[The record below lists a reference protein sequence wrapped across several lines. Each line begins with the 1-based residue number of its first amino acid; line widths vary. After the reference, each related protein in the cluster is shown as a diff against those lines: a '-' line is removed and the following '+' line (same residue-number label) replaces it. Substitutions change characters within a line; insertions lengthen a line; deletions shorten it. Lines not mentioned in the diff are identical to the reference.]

1 MTDDTNRSGQVDEV
15 DRFAAMPI
23 DETDGHVLDVLRGIY
38 EVGDP
43 VPPSLLD
50 RVKFAITLDDFEAEV
65 ARLEREA
72 VPELAAAR
80 AEDVLKAQTVTFTT
94 ETLSTMVTITPLS
107 AGRVRLDGWASPGG
121 GLDVELRVGDTIHHT
136 IADDDGRFVFE
147 DVSRG
152 LAQFVLRP
160 GAEGDAGNRVITP
173 AIEL

>member
-1 MTDDTNRSGQVDEV
+1 MTDDTNRPGRVDEL

-23 DETDGHVLDVLRGIY
+23 DDTDGRVLEVLRGIY

-43 VPPSLLD
+43 VPPSLLH
-50 RVKFAITLDDFEAEV
+50 RVKFAITLDDLEAEV
-65 ARLEREA
+65 ARLQREA
-72 VPELAAAR
+72 VTEVAAAR
-80 AEDVLKAQTVTFTT
+80 SEDVLKAQTVTFTS
-94 ETLSTMVTITPLS
+94 ETLSTMVRITPLS

-121 GLDVELRVGDTIHHT
+121 GLEVELRVDDTVHHT
-136 IADDDGRFVFE
+136 VADEDGRFVFE

-160 GAEGDAGNRVITP
+160 RAEGEAENRVITP